1 MLVTL
6 EVDVNLHCNG
16 ENEFSLTVHGE
27 ERVQQRGF
35 KKSHIK
41 IITENGSEFGQG
53 AFLLSNQDYL
63 EAVSQIKFDIH
74 ELHRTLSSLKKEDNK
89 KLNCSKFKEKIKQK
103 KSQVLKKVRELKI
116 ALAQLSKSK
125 HKKVIIREE
134 MLVTCYVTRKSHR
147 RKLRRKFFQHWK

>member
-74 ELHRTLSSLKKEDNK
+74 DLHRTLTSLKKEDNK
-89 KLNCSKFKEKIKQK
+89 KIGSSSISDLQNKF
-103 KSQVLKKVRELKI
+103 LKKKMEDEYSDPGSDIDLE
-116 ALAQLSKSK
+116 QFEKS
-125 HKKVIIREE
+125 ITEN
-134 MLVTCYVTRKSHR
+134 
-147 RKLRRKFFQHWK
+147 